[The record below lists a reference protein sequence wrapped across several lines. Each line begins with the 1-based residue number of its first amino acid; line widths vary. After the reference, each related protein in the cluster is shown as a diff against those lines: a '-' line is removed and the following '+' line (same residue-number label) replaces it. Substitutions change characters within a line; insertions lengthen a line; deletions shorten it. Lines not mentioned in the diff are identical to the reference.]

1 MFNDSHHIASF
12 NIVSLLSIR
21 RDRLCRADLLII
33 AGRVNNL
40 EEIITT
46 LVAQTERQVLKTIKT
61 TIRLYM
67 LPTNPF
73 TKIVKIELL
82 KRSAGRS
89 VSPVRIR

>member
-21 RDRLCRADLLII
+21 RDRMCRADLLII
-33 AGRVNNL
+33 ARRVNNL

-61 TIRLYM
+61 TIRLY
-67 LPTNPF
+67 
-73 TKIVKIELL
+73 IC
-82 KRSAGRS
+82 S
-89 VSPVRIR
+89 SPIL

>member
-1 MFNDSHHIASF
+1 MIHITSPASISF
-12 NIVSLLSIR
+12 LYFLIR
-21 RDRLCRADLLII
+21 RDRLCREDLLII